1 MYELDGPVE
10 GDTSF
15 LGTHGYYES
24 YYVRQVEPLSEVGSN
39 SAERTDGSLFPTV
52 GCVRI
57 QASRSGGAA
66 NQALTS
72 FIVAMPTLAPGDRV
86 EIGFRRDSALSRAT
100 AVCARMVSLPT
111 HSATSS
117 NWSHWSIGQPS
128 EAVK

>member
-1 MYELDGPVE
+1 MYELNGPLDGN
-10 GDTSF
+10 TSN

-24 YYVRQVEPLSEVGSN
+24 YYVRQVEPLSAVGSK
-39 SAERTDGSLFPTV
+39 SAEQTDGSVFPLV
-52 GCVRI
+52 DCVRI
-57 QASRSGGAA
+57 QASLCGGRA
-66 NQALTS
+66 NQPLSS
-72 FIVAMPTLAPGDRV
+72 FIVAISTLTPGDRV

-100 AVCARMVSLPT
+100 AICARMVPLPT